1 MTGGRYAQGTEVPV
15 DRSQQEIVRLFHRY
29 RIDTYA
35 FGAERG
41 RASVAFEF
49 QDMPIRVGIPVPTRP
64 GAQKVRNPQTGRMVD
79 AYARWEQEVK
89 ECWRA
94 LVLLLKANLEAV
106 ERGIVTVA
114 EAFMAYLVAADGT
127 QTLGEIFLPTYLEQ
141 RAQLALESGQ

>member
-1 MTGGRYAQGTEVPV
+1 MTGQYAKGTEVPV

-49 QDMPIRVGIPVPTRP
+49 KALPIRVGIPMPMRP
-64 GAQKVRNPQTGRMVD
+64 ATDKVRNPTTGRMVD
-79 AYARWEQEVK
+79 AVSRWEQEVK

-106 ERGIVTVA
+106 ERGIVTVQ
-114 EAFMAYLVAADGT
+114 EAFMAYLVAGD
-127 QTLGEIFLPTYLEQ
+127 QTLGEIFLPEYLKQ
-141 RAQLALESGQ
+141 RALEAAP